1 MDKAEHIKK
10 ARMRLQARYY
20 KKQAAI
26 KALHE
31 QATKDCE
38 SILLMII
45 RMFEPL
51 RVYQW
56 GSLLRPAQFRE
67 YSDIDLAVEGIT
79 SPQAYFDM
87 LEEAQAMTRFPVDL
101 VQMEKILPEFA
112 DSIRQYGRIVYERKG

>member
-1 MDKAEHIKK
+1 MDKSEHIKK
-10 ARMRLQARYY
+10 ARTRLQARYHI
-20 KKQAAI
+20 KQAAI

-31 QATKDCE
+31 QATEDCE
-38 SILLMII
+38 SILLMIVKL
-45 RMFEPL
+45 FDPL

-56 GSLLRPAQFRE
+56 GSLLRPGQFRE
-67 YSDIDLAVEGIT
+67 YSDIDLAVEGIM

-87 LEEAQAMTRFPVDL
+87 LEEAQAMTRLPIDI